1 MPTQLSQAREGNS
14 PTERRAHEL
23 CRVSGADAQTMA
35 ACRRI
40 SLWCQ
45 APPDEKTDAGLDFFL
60 LLIAAPLLCWK
71 KTFISLTYKLF
82 FFF

>member
-1 MPTQLSQAREGNS
+1 MNS
-14 PTERRAHEL
+14 VEYQ
-23 CRVSGADAQTMA
+23 VSMHK
-35 ACRRI
+35 RW
-40 SLWCQ
+40 LQ

-82 FFF
+82 FF